1 MIRVI
6 YTIGHSTRS
15 ADEFLA
21 LLQAHGV
28 TQLADVRSF
37 PMSRRHPQ
45 FNKDA
50 LAPFLASHGIVYRHM
65 PALGGRRRPLPDS
78 SNSGW
83 KHASFRGY
91 ADYMG
96 TEPFELAVDE
106 LERFAASG
114 QTSVMCAEAVW
125 WRCHRRLL
133 ADALLARG
141 IPVLHIVSTAAP
153 KPHELSE
160 FARVSGRH
168 VTYPALL

>member
-1 MIRVI
+1 MI

-21 LLQAHGV
+21 LLQAHGIS
-28 TQLADVRSF
+28 QLADVRSF

-45 FNKDA
+45 FNRDV
-50 LAPFLASHGIVYRHM
+50 LGPFLEAHGIIYRHM

-78 SNSGW
+78 INSGW

-96 TEPFELAVDE
+96 TAPFEAALDE
-106 LERFAASG
+106 LERFAAAG
-114 QTSVMCAEAVW
+114 PTAVMCAEAVW

-133 ADALLARG
+133 ADALLVRG
-141 IPVLHIVSTAAP
+141 TPVRHIVSAADA
-153 KPHELSE
+153 KPHELSD
-160 FARVSGRH
+160 FARVSGSR

>member
-1 MIRVI
+1 VI

-28 TQLADVRSF
+28 THLADIRSF
-37 PMSRRHPQ
+37 PASRRHPQ
-45 FNKDA
+45 FNRDA
-50 LAPFLASHGIVYRHM
+50 LASFLASHGIVYRHM

-78 SNSGW
+78 INSGW

-96 TEPFELAVDE
+96 TTPFEAAVDE
-106 LERFAASG
+106 LERFAGAG

-133 ADALLARG
+133 ADALLVRG
-141 IPVLHIVSTAAP
+141 TPVRHIVSAAAA
-153 KPHELSE
+153 KPHALSE

>member
-1 MIRVI
+1 VI

-21 LLQAHGV
+21 LLRAHGV
-28 TQLADVRSF
+28 SQLADIRSF
-37 PMSRRHPQ
+37 PASRRHPQ
-45 FNKDA
+45 FNSEA
-50 LAPFLASHGIVYRHM
+50 LARFLAEHGIAYRHM

-78 SNSGW
+78 VNSGW
-83 KHASFRGY
+83 RHASFRGY
-91 ADYMG
+91 ADYMS
-96 TEPFELAVDE
+96 TEPFAAAVDE
-106 LERFAASG
+106 LEEFAAAG

-133 ADALLARG
+133 ADSLLVRG
-141 IPVLHIVSTAAP
+141 TPVRHIVSAAAA

-160 FARVSGRH
+160 FARVSGRQ

>member
-1 MIRVI
+1 MI

-15 ADEFLA
+15 SDEFLA
-21 LLQAHGV
+21 LLRAHGV
-28 TQLADVRSF
+28 SQLADVRSF

-45 FNKDA
+45 FNSEP
-50 LAPFLASHGIVYRHM
+50 LARVLAAHGIVYRHM

-78 SNSGW
+78 VNSGW

-96 TEPFELAVDE
+96 TEAFELAVDE
-106 LERFAASG
+106 LERFAAAG

-133 ADALLARG
+133 ADALLVRG
-141 IPVLHIVSTAAP
+141 TPVRHIVGVGAA

-160 FARVSGRH
+160 FARVFGRR